1 MSLKKYWL
9 TYFVSVF
16 AIILL
21 ISAGCGEKKVDEQ
34 NAETS
39 TEQSSNISSDVADV
53 DVGLPIYPGSEQ
65 DPNHTPINTPHMK
78 NIKILASD
86 SFDEVV
92 ACYTEKLGEFQID
105 EQEKGN
111 QALWNKETDGTFQSA
126 TISTI
131 LSPEGKVTITLVK
144 GNNSF
149 AVPLT
154 KEREDGRSSYL
165 ALGIRYLAS

>member
-1 MSLKKYWL
+1 MSLKKHLL
-9 TYFVSVF
+9 TYFVSAL

-21 ISAGCGEKKVDEQ
+21 ISAGCGEKKADEQ
-34 NAETS
+34 NSETS
-39 TEQSSNISSDVADV
+39 TEQSSNISSDVADL
-53 DVGLPIYPGSEQ
+53 DVGLPMYPGAEQ
-65 DPNHTPINTPHMK
+65 DPEQPPINTPHMK
-78 NIKILASD
+78 NIKILTGD

-92 ACYTEKLGEFQID
+92 AWYTEKLGEFQID

-144 GNNSF
+144 GN
-149 AVPLT
+149 L
-154 KEREDGRSSYL
+154 KR
-165 ALGIRYLAS
+165 